1 MSIHAVLIE
10 FTESTCCREK
20 GDRMWTSEHLA
31 KTYVR
36 RKIAKIIR
44 RRKPKRIHAQA

>member
-1 MSIHAVLIE
+1 MNHHAVLVE
-10 FTESTCCREK
+10 FTDSTCCREK

-36 RKIAKIIR
+36 RKIAKVI
-44 RRKPKRIHAQA
+44 KVKKDSK